1 MMPGGARL
9 RTLARGAARR
19 TLSTLAPPI
28 SATLR
33 KLPFGDRLVQFLL
46 EQTWR
51 RGNAEMLDRYLVS
64 GFQNPRINVQ
74 SILVRHFLISK
85 LFGAQ
90 WDQMAEDELRFA
102 VELNEVVRRRASE
115 LGVTMGSYLD
125 PAKHAGVQRVDEVI
139 ADRQTSFEAR
149 WRAELSGRT
158 AMSLS
163 VLEFACGSANDYR
176 AFADYGL
183 ARLLDYTGVDL
194 TPKNIENA
202 LRRFSDARF
211 EVGNILDLPYADGSF
226 DLVIASDIFEHLA
239 PDAMERALDE
249 ACRLARRGV
258 ALSFFN
264 MSRAPDHLV
273 QRRRAYHWNRL
284 SAQRIEE
291 RLRRHFPTVTT
302 IAVAAWL
309 QDRFDYP
316 HSYNRGAYTI
326 FAESGE

>member
-1 MMPGGARL
+1 MMPGRARL

-19 TLSTLAPPI
+19 TLSTFAPPV
-28 SATLR
+28 SATFR

-46 EQTWR
+46 EQTWS

-90 WDQMAEDELRFA
+90 WDQMADAELRFA
-102 VELNEVVRRRASE
+102 VELNEALRRRASE

-125 PAKHAGVQRVDEVI
+125 PAKYAGVQRVDEVI

-149 WRAELSGRT
+149 WRAEVAERT
-158 AMSLS
+158 AAPLR

-176 AFADYGL
+176 AFVACGL
-183 ARLLDYTGVDL
+183 ARHLDYTGVDL

-202 LRRFSDARF
+202 RRRFPGARF
-211 EVGNILDLPYADGSF
+211 EVGNILDLAYADESF

-239 PDAMERALDE
+239 PDDMERALDE

-264 MSRAPDHLV
+264 MSQAPDHLV

-284 SAQRIEE
+284 SAPRVEE
-291 RLRRHFPTVTT
+291 RLRRHFSTVTT
-302 IAVAAWL
+302 VEVATWL
-309 QDRFDYP
+309 QDRFDYR
-316 HSYNRGAYTI
+316 HSYNRSAYTI